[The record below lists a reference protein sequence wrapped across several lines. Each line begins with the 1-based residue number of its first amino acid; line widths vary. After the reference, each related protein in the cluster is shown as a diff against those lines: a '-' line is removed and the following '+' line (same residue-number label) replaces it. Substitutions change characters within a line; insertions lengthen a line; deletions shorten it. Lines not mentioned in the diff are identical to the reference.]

1 MTDFDKEEFWKGL
14 GRLYEESVR
23 QSQTISELGGKLT
36 GLTTVVTELAGVV
49 KQLAGVVQSQ
59 ATITQSHEGRLDR
72 VELTV
77 EAILEDLKRHREGL
91 N

>member
-14 GRLYEESVR
+14 GRLYDASVK
-23 QSQTISELGGKLT
+23 QSQQISELGG
-36 GLTTVVTELAGVV
+36 VVTELAGVV

-59 ATITQSHEGRLDR
+59 AAVTQSHEGRLGR

-91 N
+91 T